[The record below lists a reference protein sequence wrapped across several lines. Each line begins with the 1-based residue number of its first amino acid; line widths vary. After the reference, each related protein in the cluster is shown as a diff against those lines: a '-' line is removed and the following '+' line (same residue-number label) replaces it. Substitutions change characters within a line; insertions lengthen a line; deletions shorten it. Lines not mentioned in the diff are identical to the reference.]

1 MRAVKV
7 KVEVQAELQAQV
19 QVLSDTGTSTGAR
32 TGACTD
38 TGTGEDTGTG
48 AGAGTGTST
57 DTDAESMTGLVT
69 GCASC
74 MKSMTGCHSSAFF
87 LLGMTPPK
95 FFPPCKVHHHGVGK
109 NRGKE
114 SSGAHARTHTDTHG
128 ESVSQC
134 AVTILQASSFFI
146 CLTGQNYRQF
156 FDRGFGINRSWR
168 AAAGQGVLDA
178 LKRVRHYRSAA
189 ELLIFRWA

>member
-1 MRAVKV
+1 MRAVEVKV
-7 KVEVQAELQAQV
+7 KVKLQAELQAQV

-38 TGTGEDTGTG
+38 TGTSEGTVIG
-48 AGAGTGTST
+48 ASAGTGTST

-74 MKSMTGCHSSAFF
+74 MKSMTGCHSSVFF
-87 LLGMTPPK
+87 LLGMTLPK

-114 SSGAHARTHTDTHG
+114 SSGAHVRTHTNTHG

-134 AVTILQASSFFI
+134 TGNMLQASSFFI
-146 CLTGQNYRQF
+146 CLTGQN
-156 FDRGFGINRSWR
+156 
-168 AAAGQGVLDA
+168 
-178 LKRVRHYRSAA
+178 
-189 ELLIFRWA
+189 

>member
-1 MRAVKV
+1 MYRYKYIYGCSINDWV
-7 KVEVQAELQAQV
+7 
-19 QVLSDTGTSTGAR
+19 SDWLCFLHEINDWMS
-32 TGACTD
+32 
-38 TGTGEDTGTG
+38 
-48 AGAGTGTST
+48 
-57 DTDAESMTGLVT
+57 LV
-69 GCASC
+69 C
-74 MKSMTGCHSSAFF
+74 F
-87 LLGMTPPK
+87 LLAGHDTPEV
-95 FFPPCKVHHHGVGK
+95 FFAPCKVHHHGVGK

-134 AVTILQASSFFI
+134 TVTILQASSFFI

-156 FDRGFGINRSWR
+156 FDRGFGINRSGR

>member
-1 MRAVKV
+1 
-7 KVEVQAELQAQV
+7 
-19 QVLSDTGTSTGAR
+19 
-32 TGACTD
+32 
-38 TGTGEDTGTG
+38 
-48 AGAGTGTST
+48 
-57 DTDAESMTGLVT
+57 
-69 GCASC
+69 

-95 FFPPCKVHHHGVGK
+95 LFPPCKVHHHGVGK

-134 AVTILQASSFFI
+134 TVTILQASSFFI

-156 FDRGFGINRSWR
+156 FDRGFGIKPILAGSRGPGR
-168 AAAGQGVLDA
+168 ARRAQACPTLPQRGRVVDFPLGLESAYTLRVVAIASDA
-178 LKRVRHYRSAA
+178 PSTFFKNFRW
-189 ELLIFRWA
+189 ELLSLSLIHI

>member
-38 TGTGEDTGTG
+38 TGTGEGTGIG
-48 AGAGTGTST
+48 AGAGTGTGTGTST
-57 DTDAESMTGLVT
+57 DTDAVSMTALVT

-134 AVTILQASSFFI
+134 TVTILQASSFLI
-146 CLTGQNYRQF
+146 CLTGQN
-156 FDRGFGINRSWR
+156 
-168 AAAGQGVLDA
+168 
-178 LKRVRHYRSAA
+178 
-189 ELLIFRWA
+189 

>member
-1 MRAVKV
+1 MGMEKQKKKNMVYRDKWGKRKMRAEKV

-38 TGTGEDTGTG
+38 TGTGEGTGIG

-109 NRGKE
+109 IVGKNLR
-114 SSGAHARTHTDTHG
+114 ALMRARTQTRMANLCHN
-128 ESVSQC
+128 
-134 AVTILQASSFFI
+134 AP
-146 CLTGQNYRQF
+146 
-156 FDRGFGINRSWR
+156 
-168 AAAGQGVLDA
+168 
-178 LKRVRHYRSAA
+178 
-189 ELLIFRWA
+189 